1 MKKTV
6 SLLLALLLTT
16 GMAAISAC
24 GPVDPDTSTPGTSQ
38 SAEDSTSDAPALQS
52 RRMKRKS
59 WRSGKRRSRRRR
71 SVRVIPST
79 FPASKWWARTAPSP
93 ISPCP

>member
-24 GPVDPDTSTPGTSQ
+24 GPG
-38 SAEDSTSDAPALQS
+38 
-52 RRMKRKS
+52 
-59 WRSGKRRSRRRR
+59 RSRYVHAGHVAIGGGQHFGCAGRF
-71 SVRVIPST
+71 RV
-79 FPASKWWARTAPSP
+79 AG
-93 ISPCP
+93 